1 MSTRLVFRG
10 IVVPAALV
18 ALVGCIP
25 VPVNEQTL
33 FMPKD
38 SVTPATFSMPGVSLQ
53 EVFFSAADGTRLNG
67 WLLRR
72 EEAVA
77 TVLFFGGNGF
87 YLVQSGGYLEAIL
100 RHPVNAF
107 VWDYRGYGRSE
118 GRPSVEAIKGDALAA
133 YEYVRSRLP
142 DGDATILAHGH
153 SIGTFPAT
161 YLATQRELAGLVLEA
176 PATDVDGW
184 RKAVVPWFFR
194 LFLRFDVDDGLTRES
209 NLERIREVRV
219 PTVIVAGSE
228 DFVTPAKMATALY
241 EASPAQEKR
250 LIVVEGGDHNGL
262 YTNDDYV
269 RAYADLVD
277 RAGRRRL
284 ADTE

>member
-1 MSTRLVFRG
+1 MRSVVRG
-10 IVVPAALV
+10 IVAAAALV
-18 ALVGCIP
+18 GLVGCIP

-33 FMPKD
+33 FIPKD

-67 WLLRR
+67 WFLRR
-72 EEAVA
+72 HDAVA

-87 YLVQSGGYLEAIL
+87 YLVQSGGYLEAML

-118 GRPSVEAIKGDALAA
+118 GSPSVDAIKEDALAA
-133 YEYVRSRLP
+133 YEYVHSRLP
-142 DGDATILAHGH
+142 DGEAIILAHGH

-194 LFLRFDVDDGLTRES
+194 LFLRFEVDDGLTRES
-209 NLERIREVRV
+209 NLERLRQVRV

-228 DFVTPAKMATALY
+228 DFVTPAKMAEALY
-241 EASPAQEKR
+241 EASPAEEKT
-250 LIVVEGGDHNGL
+250 LIVVDGGEHNGL
-262 YTNDDYV
+262 YTNDEYI
-269 RAYADLVD
+269 RAYGDLVE
-277 RAGRRRL
+277 RAGRERV